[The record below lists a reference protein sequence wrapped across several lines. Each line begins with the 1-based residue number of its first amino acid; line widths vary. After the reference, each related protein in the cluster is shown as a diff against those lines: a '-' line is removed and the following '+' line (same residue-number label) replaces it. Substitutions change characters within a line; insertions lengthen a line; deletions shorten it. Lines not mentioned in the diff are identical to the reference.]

1 MKIAFY
7 TLGCKVN
14 QYETEVLREKFNEL
28 GYTVVSDREDFDII
42 VINSCTVTAESD
54 RKTRQTVRHFRK
66 NHPNAVILLTG
77 CMAQAFPEDAS
88 KLCEADIVVGNTDIS
103 KIPSLVSSFLES
115 KKRIIDVCPHERNEV
130 FNTPLI
136 SSFAE
141 RTRAYVKIEDGCERY
156 CTYCIIPKARGAVR
170 SKSLEEIRKEA
181 ENLAKNGYSEIVL
194 VGINLSAYGKD
205 EDFDLGDVVKTD
217 CGVDGIKRVRLG
229 SLEPDHISDK
239 MLTDFKSSDKFC
251 PQFPLSL
258 QSGCDETLKRMNRH
272 YDSAFYMEL
281 ITRIRSIFPDAA
293 ITTDIMVGF
302 PGETEEEFEK
312 SVEFLKKVG
321 FAKSHVFAY
330 SRREGTIAYG
340 LPDQVSRTEKSRRSS
355 IMINAASEC
364 EKAFLHTL
372 VGKIHPVLFETA
384 DDGFAVGYTPNYSK
398 ILVSSPLSFTGEIH
412 NVKITE
418 AYDDYCIGEIV

>member
-1 MKIAFY
+1 MH
-7 TLGCKVN
+7 L
-14 QYETEVLREKFNEL
+14 
-28 GYTVVSDREDFDII
+28 
-42 VINSCTVTAESD
+42 
-54 RKTRQTVRHFRK
+54 
-66 NHPNAVILLTG
+66 
-77 CMAQAFPEDAS
+77 
-88 KLCEADIVVGNTDIS
+88 
-103 KIPSLVSSFLES
+103 
-115 KKRIIDVCPHERNEV
+115 
-130 FNTPLI
+130 
-136 SSFAE
+136 
-141 RTRAYVKIEDGCERY
+141 
-156 CTYCIIPKARGAVR
+156 
-170 SKSLEEIRKEA
+170 
-181 ENLAKNGYSEIVL
+181 
-194 VGINLSAYGKD
+194 
-205 EDFDLGDVVKTD
+205 
-217 CGVDGIKRVRLG
+217 
-229 SLEPDHISDK
+229 
-239 MLTDFKSSDKFC
+239 
-251 PQFPLSL
+251 
-258 QSGCDETLKRMNRH
+258 
-272 YDSAFYMEL
+272 
-281 ITRIRSIFPDAA
+281 FPDAA